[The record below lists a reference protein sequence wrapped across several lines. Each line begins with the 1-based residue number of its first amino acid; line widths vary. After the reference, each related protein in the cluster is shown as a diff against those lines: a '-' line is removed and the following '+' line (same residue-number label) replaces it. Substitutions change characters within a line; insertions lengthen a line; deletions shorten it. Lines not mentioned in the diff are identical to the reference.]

1 MVISVLN
8 RTSPSHQ
15 RFTYPFQNTFH
26 VLHHIV
32 VPEPKDAI
40 VSGFQGCGARR
51 VSFRLLTVMSSVQ
64 FNHQIFRAA
73 AKIDDVATYYE
84 LAREL
89 ETTKLSLS
97 QVMPQLVLRR
107 GEVTP

>member
-1 MVISVLN
+1 
-8 RTSPSHQ
+8 
-15 RFTYPFQNTFH
+15 
-26 VLHHIV
+26 
-32 VPEPKDAI
+32 
-40 VSGFQGCGARR
+40 
-51 VSFRLLTVMSSVQ
+51 MSSVQ